1 MNLFSDSVVTDVLCL
16 GVVLLVVLVLLL
28 NKRSLIEPLELWVL
42 EAICWVR
49 LLHSSPWLW
58 EHTFVIRCKSMN
70 LLNDTIVSD
79 IFVVMLLVVLVLV
92 SLLNQ

>member
-42 EAICWVR
+42 ESVDWISNLR
-49 LLHSSPWLW
+49 SSPWLW
-58 EHTFVIRCKSMN
+58 K
-70 LLNDTIVSD
+70 D
-79 IFVVMLLVVLVLV
+79 
-92 SLLNQ
+92 